1 MIRYRCRQGNKQ
13 NVPNHALL
21 DLTIFTKIAEVLGI
35 TRRYVGEEPN
45 SQVTAIYNRTMQ
57 EELPKAGI
65 ECHVIPRKEFGGKPI
80 SASTVR
86 QAIKEGNLSAL
97 QALVPESTSR
107 FFLSEEAAPIIQ
119 KIKASD
125 QVIHY

>member
-1 MIRYRCRQGNKQ
+1 M
-13 NVPNHALL
+13 
-21 DLTIFTKIAEVLGI
+21 
-35 TRRYVGEEPN
+35 
-45 SQVTAIYNRTMQ
+45 TAIYNRTMQ

-65 ECHVIPRKEFGGKPI
+65 ECLVIPRKESQGKPI

-86 QAIKEGNLSAL
+86 QAIKEGNLSAVRS
-97 QALVPESTSR
+97 LVPESTYR

-119 KIKASD
+119 KIKAAD